1 MKPRK
6 IIILL
11 IILIT
16 LVSAL
21 TSCKKIDITEQEGA
35 SVTYVYNNGDE
46 NKTEDIPLLGL
57 KKPEDP
63 KKDGYNFIGW
73 CTDAELTDF
82 YSFKGVPQTDITLY
96 AKWEINQT
104 ELLEQVNT
112 EAALFNVKVTAA
124 TIDILNK
131 RTTQGSGVI
140 FYKDSGFYYVLTNYH
155 VVYSGLELGKKYYT
169 YDVYGNEYNAEI
181 IVGDPKYDLAIIRF
195 PQKSG
200 IKLSVAKIDKRIPS
214 NKETLICLSSP
225 SGRFNAVSFGNA
237 VNYKSVE
244 INNESG
250 SSQIDFDVLWLD
262 AYAEQGSSG
271 GMVLDTDLEIVG
283 IVYAVATS
291 NGEFK
296 YSLAVPAEKINEF
309 LIMNE
314 DLYK

>member
-6 IIILL
+6 V
-11 IILIT
+11 LIT
-16 LVSAL
+16 VLVLIAL
-21 TSCKKIDITEQEGA
+21 ISVLSSCKKIDITEQSSV

-46 NKTEDIPLLGL
+46 NKTEDVPLLGF

-63 KKDGYNFIGW
+63 EKDGYNFVGW

-82 YSFKGVPQTDITLY
+82 YSFKEILKTDITLY
-96 AKWEINQT
+96 AKWEVNQT

-112 EAALFNVKVTAA
+112 EAALFNVKVTAKS
-124 TIDILNK
+124 IDFLNK

-140 FYKDSGFYYVLTNYH
+140 FYKDSGFYYALTNYH
-155 VVYSGLELGKKYYT
+155 VVYSELELGKKYYT
-169 YDVYGNEYNAEI
+169 YDVYGNEYDSEI
-181 IVGDPKYDLAIIRF
+181 IAGDPKYDLAIIRF

-225 SGRFNAVSFGNA
+225 SGRFNSVSFGNA

-250 SSQIDFDVLWLD
+250 TSLIDFDVLWLD

-271 GMVLDTDLEIVG
+271 GMVLDTDLEMVG
-283 IVYAVATS
+283 IVYAVATA

-296 YSLAVPAEKINEF
+296 YALAVPAEKINEF
-309 LIMNE
+309 LTLNE
-314 DLYK
+314 ALYK